1 MSRRNLNDRLNRL
14 EAHTRPN
21 PQEEARR
28 ERVIRALDWML
39 ELRRQGRPRGAP
51 LSDITP
57 KNDEERENLVI
68 LEALH
73 QRAREL
79 GMLPPPD
86 SSVK

>member
-1 MSRRNLNDRLNRL
+1 MSRRNLNHRLNRL
-14 EAHTRPN
+14 EAHTPN
-21 PQEEARR
+21 PREEARR
-28 ERVIRALDWML
+28 ERVMRALDWML
-39 ELRRQGRPRGAP
+39 ELRWQGRPRGSP

>member
-1 MSRRNLNDRLNRL
+1 M
-14 EAHTRPN
+14 
-21 PQEEARR
+21 
-28 ERVIRALDWML
+28 RALDWML
-39 ELRRQGRPRGAP
+39 ELRWQGRPRGSP